1 MQVRMA
7 SKPMEENMWKYKIFY
22 DGIRKK
28 VKIKQGNKI
37 TQHSGLKEMYLLFA
51 VQCFVCVVRRIV
63 FQLSV
68 DLYKLVDLSVAYFG
82 NIVLNKSWFY

>member
-1 MQVRMA
+1 MQVRVA

-28 VKIKQGNKI
+28 VKIKWII
-37 TQHSGLKEMYLLFA
+37 TQHSDLKETDVLFA
-51 VQCFVCVVRRIV
+51 VQCFGCVVRRIV

-68 DLYKLVDLSVAYFG
+68 DLY
-82 NIVLNKSWFY
+82 